1 MEFER
6 EQPLIGLEEKKTVK
20 TVARILLLRITG
32 LKPGVNERCNL
43 PVISVQTFEAKLY
56 EVDLPT
62 TRLGICISDFRL
74 PAPRVQFCCGSG
86 LVNKTRRHRPFLP
99 GY

>member
-32 LKPGVNERCNL
+32 LKPGVNERRNL
-43 PVISVQTFEAKLY
+43 
-56 EVDLPT
+56 
-62 TRLGICISDFRL
+62 TR
-74 PAPRVQFCCGSG
+74 
-86 LVNKTRRHRPFLP
+86 N
-99 GY
+99 